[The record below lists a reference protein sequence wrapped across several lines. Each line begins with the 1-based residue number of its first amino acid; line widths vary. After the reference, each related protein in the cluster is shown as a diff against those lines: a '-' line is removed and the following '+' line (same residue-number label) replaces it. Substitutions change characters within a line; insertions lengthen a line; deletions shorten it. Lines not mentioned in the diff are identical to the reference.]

1 MKLIL
6 ASYNIKFIKDLGTAF
21 EKLGAK
27 VVDYVSSEED
37 LLQTLIRN
45 PDVEGILIHSNL
57 AKKHEDMRLDLL
69 VDVLTGIKA
78 EKRFQGINFTVLS
91 DVQKGHPFL
100 AELVEIGIYS
110 IYCRNQTN
118 INVDSLYKSF
128 KFPTSISEAMHFRN
142 VDASIQWRRTI
153 QTART
158 VELKFSSENGLE
170 GNKKSSLLNG
180 AMKIFSKKN
189 KLDTEIEESPKSD
202 IEPDSEVI
210 EDNNLSRVEVKKT
223 NEDPPIIQT
232 TDSKNEDVL
241 NEQDTGKGSSGW
253 NIQEKSLQKVFQP
266 VGTVLIGVCGVEEH
280 LGSTTA
286 ATAMANFLIS
296 QNHNVALVEGN
307 FSQDFDRI
315 HALSE
320 GEQGIFNV
328 NNFELLNIP
337 HFKYRAD
344 MDLDKIMTS
353 YDYVILDLG
362 RLADSPLELEFGRAH
377 VKCVVCSGDEWK
389 QHWIDAFNREYG
401 HYDGLNYIV
410 PGAPDTVVKDLINRI
425 DNENCMSFPI
435 LDSAYKL
442 NESNKI
448 EISSLLGKYM
458 SVNKRKN
465 GKEQLKTWSLVAT
478 TGMLI
483 SLVCYI
489 LFN

>member
-21 EKLGAK
+21 EKLGAE

-37 LLQTLIRN
+37 LLQTLIRH

-69 VDVLTGIKA
+69 VDVLTGIKT

-128 KFPTSISEAMHFRN
+128 KLPTSISEAMHFRN
-142 VDASIQWRRTI
+142 VDSSIQWRRTI

-158 VELKFSSENGLE
+158 VELKFSSENNLE
-170 GNKKSSLLNG
+170 GNKKPSILNG
-180 AMKIFSKKN
+180 AMKIFSKKSKLGTENEVSPELVIESESEVVEDLSKVEEN
-189 KLDTEIEESPKSD
+189 KSNEVPPVIQT
-202 IEPDSEVI
+202 PDSKSEVI
-210 EDNNLSRVEVKKT
+210 
-223 NEDPPIIQT
+223 
-232 TDSKNEDVL
+232 L
-241 NEQDTGKGSSGW
+241 NEQDTGKGVSGW
-253 NIQEKSLQKVFQP
+253 SIREKSEPKQYQP

-280 LGSTTA
+280 LGSTTV
-286 ATAMANFLIS
+286 ATALANFLIS
-296 QNHNVALVEGN
+296 NNHNVALVEGN

-320 GEQGIFNV
+320 GERGIFNV
-328 NNFELLNIP
+328 NNFELRNIP
-337 HFKYRAD
+337 HFKYRVD

-362 RLADSPLELEFGRAH
+362 RLSDSPLELEFGRAH

-401 HYDGLNYIV
+401 HNDGLNYIV
-410 PGAPDTVVKDLINRI
+410 PGAPDTVVKDLISRI
-425 DNENCMSFPI
+425 DNENCLSFPI

-448 EISSLLGKYM
+448 EISSLLKKYM
-458 SVNKRKN
+458 TVNKRKN
-465 GKEQLKTWSLVAT
+465 GKEQLKTWSLLAT
-478 TGMLI
+478 TGMVI